1 MTSRSQ
7 TTHHHPPSLSPRPIF
22 ERGRAAQ
29 CHARQRR
36 ASSRRGEARG
46 ARGEVRARIPAGDG
60 EAVVLLGRDFLLDLE
75 LVEAIQAI
83 PGISNVALDRVASQL
98 RAVG

>member
-1 MTSRSQ
+1 MARFTIEARVA
-7 TTHHHPPSLSPRPIF
+7 TAEAF
-22 ERGRAAQ
+22 AAL
-29 CHARQRR
+29 ATLL
-36 ASSRRGEARG
+36 GEARG
-46 ARGEVRARIPAGDG
+46 ARGVVRARIPAGDG